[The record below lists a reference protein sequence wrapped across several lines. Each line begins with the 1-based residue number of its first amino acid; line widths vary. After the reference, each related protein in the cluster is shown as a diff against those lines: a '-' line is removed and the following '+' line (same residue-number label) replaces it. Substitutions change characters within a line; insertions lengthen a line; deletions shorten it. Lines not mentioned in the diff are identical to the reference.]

1 MLVER
6 FPCEES
12 GSLFQTIFGI
22 LAIFSILLGLVVAA
36 GVVAAVIFYSVNP
49 LFEKI
54 ARSSVT
60 QTGAALAGLMVLIG
74 FLYGVCPY

>member
-12 GSLFQTIFGI
+12 DSLFQTIFGI
-22 LAIFSILLGLVVAA
+22 LTIFSILLALVFAA
-36 GVVAAVIFYSVNP
+36 GVVVAVIFYSVNP

-74 FLYGVCPY
+74 FLYGVCRY